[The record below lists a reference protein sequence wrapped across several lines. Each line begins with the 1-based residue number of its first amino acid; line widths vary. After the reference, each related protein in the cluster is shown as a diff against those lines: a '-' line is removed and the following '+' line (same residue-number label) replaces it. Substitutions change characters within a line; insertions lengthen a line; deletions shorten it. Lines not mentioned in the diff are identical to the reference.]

1 MSVAATNV
9 VVDTLSSQRGR
20 GKGKIY
26 WRAVSFF
33 TELYWPVSSS
43 SSSSSRF
50 PFLLA
55 GFSRAFLLVSR
66 CLTRFLQPSSPRS
79 WRRVYCLVEISPI
92 LTRIDSTRER
102 ERERRGGERGI
113 EIGTE
118 LEIILILVRARN
130 IRNSGNQK

>member
-9 VVDTLSSQRGR
+9 VVDTFSSQRGR

-33 TELYWPVSSS
+33 TELYWLVSS

-66 CLTRFLQPSSPRS
+66 CLTRFPQPSSPRS

-113 EIGTE
+113 EIGTG
-118 LEIILILVRARN
+118 LEIILILVRTRN